1 MQRFK
6 GMRESESGEEEQM
19 ALVIGNS
26 AGGKSFNGKVNLA
39 KQMSDGELPEKN
51 QNPFDIQA

>member
-1 MQRFK
+1 
-6 GMRESESGEEEQM
+6 MRESESGEEEQM